1 MDAEEGG
8 SVGQDSRERRIAE
21 NGRLLHHQFPI
32 RMDVL
37 GHGLARRKVAG
48 VDETRA
54 PSPQCSRDAHARAI
68 GQSSEWAVLAACAQ
82 SETYRI
88 SLGKRRWEGGQ
99 ALAACRPSGV
109 GRENTEATLGTARS
123 VRTVTQRCFDYESKT
138 FQPWFTS
145 GIEHKGEMDGVTTL
159 GLTAGTLTTIA
170 FIPQIVKARQS
181 KSTGDLSWGMV
192 TIFSTGVLLWLIYGI
207 WIDSLPVIL
216 ANAVTLLLQCG
227 IIALK
232 IRYG

>member
-1 MDAEEGG
+1 
-8 SVGQDSRERRIAE
+8 
-21 NGRLLHHQFPI
+21 
-32 RMDVL
+32 
-37 GHGLARRKVAG
+37 
-48 VDETRA
+48 
-54 PSPQCSRDAHARAI
+54 
-68 GQSSEWAVLAACAQ
+68 
-82 SETYRI
+82 
-88 SLGKRRWEGGQ
+88 
-99 ALAACRPSGV
+99 
-109 GRENTEATLGTARS
+109 
-123 VRTVTQRCFDYESKT
+123 
-138 FQPWFTS
+138 
-145 GIEHKGEMDGVTTL
+145 MDGVTTL
-159 GLTAGTLTTIA
+159 GLIAGTLTTIA